1 MTRSISSKKKIVPH
15 FPRTKK
21 DFGDVLINVYLWIM
35 FSTVFLL
42 LFSFCFKILW
52 ILLYFYN
59 FLLQR
64 VILNSYRCIF
74 VLMQISY
81 SSAIPGRFSP
91 QNSTW
96 CCFNII
102 TLRHLVIRYLITVL
116 YLLYGS
122 DFEKK
127 IQEKV
132 IKVIE
137 RHISSWS
144 FMKHYIILYSKLKPS
159 KDSIHLFVS

>member
-1 MTRSISSKKKIVPH
+1 M
-15 FPRTKK
+15 
-21 DFGDVLINVYLWIM
+21 
-35 FSTVFLL
+35 
-42 LFSFCFKILW
+42 
-52 ILLYFYN
+52 
-59 FLLQR
+59 
-64 VILNSYRCIF
+64 ILNSYRCIF

-91 QNSTW
+91 QNLTW

-159 KDSIHLFVS
+159 KDSIHLFVFVKLMNKDLEYHSHDRWLSSRNVDMHVMNGVSNRYLDYIM